1 LLVFVL
7 LLILKYANTIILL
20 LKIIVYNNNNNM
32 DAKLQKIKTIF
43 TKIKDT
49 RIQVMN
55 VFSVLEVKLT
65 KLKMMTNDFIKG
77 NQDILFVFGLDS
89 FKFQS
94 KLIDFEYADM
104 QKYFYALNNRMYC
117 EYYKLFKIVSEYVD
131 KTIGT
136 NKTFEMI
143 KSNSVFPIYKDLEPY
158 KQYNFETIEEVH
170 KTIILL
176 LGGIQEHIVFKETEL
191 ENYRIKQHSGL
202 NINNFVNT
210 FLFNV
215 TMIKQNLGLFISY
228 LDFFHNIHM
237 KHFKRFSKKM
247 KSMDDY
253 LNEDITFDDSPRR
266 KTSRDFDDTLS
277 QISSISSTS
286 DSSKGGGAGVGG
298 AGVGGAGVGVGVAS
312 AGLIDPIYRP
322 KAVPRKSETKS
333 SFLKKGVDS
342 VINTFRVFGSKS
354 AQNSD
359 TNPNNNNSSNNSV
372 SSINSI
378 NSNNSN
384 LNLHIE
390 EKPPSILDNIAP
402 LSEFNAT
409 NLTRERTDTINE
421 QLSNDPKLMDKMFF
435 ELTKTFEE
443 PVEDTVENIVETV
456 QEEEDFGVA
465 FVDEVDETIGKKKE
479 TINNTLQNEPNNVN
493 LQLEEENCVTV
504 EEGINNTEPA
514 IEQAIE
520 PYLKKKRGK
529 KNK

>member
-1 LLVFVL
+1 MDTKLL
-7 LLILKYANTIILL
+7 
-20 LKIIVYNNNNNM
+20 
-32 DAKLQKIKTIF
+32 KIKTIF
-43 TKIKDT
+43 NKIKDT
-49 RIQVMN
+49 RIHVVN

-65 KLKMMTNDFIKG
+65 KLKNMTNDFIKS
-77 NQDILFVFGLDS
+77 NHDVLFVFGLDS

-143 KSNSVFPIYKDLEPY
+143 KTNSVFPIYKDLEPY

-176 LGGIQEHIVFKETEL
+176 LGGIQEHIVFKESEL
-191 ENYRIKQHSGL
+191 ENYKIKQHSGL

-215 TMIKQNLGLFISY
+215 TLIKQNLGLFISY
-228 LDFFHNIHM
+228 LDFFHNIHI
-237 KHFKRFSKKM
+237 KHFKRFAKKM

-266 KTSRDFDDTLS
+266 KNSRDFDDNLS
-277 QISSISSTS
+277 QISSVSS
-286 DSSKGGGAGVGG
+286 SSGGGGAGAG
-298 AGVGGAGVGVGVAS
+298 GVGGGESEVVE
-312 AGLIDPIYRP
+312 PPTKP

-333 SFLKKGVDS
+333 SLLKKGVDT
-342 VINTFRVFGSKS
+342 VMNTFRVFGTKTVN
-354 AQNSD
+354 NS
-359 TNPNNNNSSNNSV
+359 NSNNNNISSNNSV
-372 SSINSI
+372 
-378 NSNNSN
+378 NSNDSYNSNHSNDGN

-390 EKPPSILDNIAP
+390 EKLSNVLDTIAP

-409 NLTRERTDTINE
+409 NLTRERTDTIKE
-421 QLSNDPKLMDKMFF
+421 QLNNDPKYMDKMFF
-435 ELTKTFEE
+435 QLTKTLDESEE
-443 PVEDTVENIVETV
+443 EKEKVEHEDVINPV
-456 QEEEDFGVA
+456 EDFGVA
-465 FVDEVDETIGKKKE
+465 IVADIDPIDKTIGKKKE
-479 TINNTLQNEPNNVN
+479 TISDATQNESEDIDAKQNVTEDVIEDDTN
-493 LQLEEENCVTV
+493 KNEIEE
-504 EEGINNTEPA
+504 A
-514 IEQAIE
+514 ID

-529 KNK
+529 KKK

>member
-1 LLVFVL
+1 
-7 LLILKYANTIILL
+7 
-20 LKIIVYNNNNNM
+20 M

-65 KLKMMTNDFIKG
+65 KLKTMTNDFIKG

-286 DSSKGGGAGVGG
+286 DNSKGGGAGVGV
-298 AGVGGAGVGVGVAS
+298 GVVGVGVVGVAGT
-312 AGLIDPIYRP
+312 GLIDPTYRP

-359 TNPNNNNSSNNSV
+359 TNPNNNNSSNNS
-372 SSINSI
+372 SNNSV
-378 NSNNSN
+378 NSNNNN

-435 ELTKTFEE
+435 ELTKTLGESDEENEVKEE
-443 PVEDTVENIVETV
+443 PKEEEPKEEEPKEEEE
-456 QEEEDFGVA
+456 EEEDEEEFGVA

-479 TINNTLQNEPNNVN
+479 TINNTLQNEPNIANV
-493 LQLEEENCVTV
+493 QLEEENCVTV
-504 EEGINNTEPA
+504 EEKINKTEQA
-514 IEQAIE
+514 IEKEIE

-529 KNK
+529 KK

>member
-1 LLVFVL
+1 MDTKLL
-7 LLILKYANTIILL
+7 
-20 LKIIVYNNNNNM
+20 
-32 DAKLQKIKTIF
+32 KIKTIF
-43 TKIKDT
+43 NKIKDT
-49 RIQVMN
+49 RIHVVN

-65 KLKMMTNDFIKG
+65 KLKNMTNDFIKS
-77 NQDILFVFGLDS
+77 NHDVLFVFGLDS

-143 KSNSVFPIYKDLEPY
+143 KTNSVFPIYKDLEPY

-176 LGGIQEHIVFKETEL
+176 LGCIQEHIVFKESEL
-191 ENYRIKQHSGL
+191 ENYKIKQHSGL

-215 TMIKQNLGLFISY
+215 TLIKQNLGLFISY
-228 LDFFHNIHM
+228 LDFFHNIHI
-237 KHFKRFSKKM
+237 KHFKRFAKKM

-266 KTSRDFDDTLS
+266 KNSRDFDDNLS
-277 QISSISSTS
+277 QISSVSS
-286 DSSKGGGAGVGG
+286 SSGGGGAGAG
-298 AGVGGAGVGVGVAS
+298 GVGGGESEVVE
-312 AGLIDPIYRP
+312 PPTKP

-333 SFLKKGVDS
+333 SLLKKGVDT
-342 VINTFRVFGSKS
+342 VMNTFRVFGTKTVN
-354 AQNSD
+354 NS
-359 TNPNNNNSSNNSV
+359 NSNNNNISSNNSV
-372 SSINSI
+372 
-378 NSNNSN
+378 NSNDSYNSNHSNDGN

-390 EKPPSILDNIAP
+390 ERSPNILDTIAP

-409 NLTRERTDTINE
+409 NLTRERTDTIKE
-421 QLSNDPKLMDKMFF
+421 QLNNDPKYMDKMFF
-435 ELTKTFEE
+435 QLTKTLDESEE
-443 PVEDTVENIVETV
+443 EKEKGEHEDVINPV
-456 QEEEDFGVA
+456 EDFGVA
-465 FVDEVDETIGKKKE
+465 IVADIDPIDKTIGKKKE
-479 TINNTLQNEPNNVN
+479 TISEATQNESEDIDAKQNVTEDVIEDDTN
-493 LQLEEENCVTV
+493 KNEIEE
-504 EEGINNTEPA
+504 A
-514 IEQAIE
+514 ID

-529 KNK
+529 KKK

>member
-1 LLVFVL
+1 MDTKLL
-7 LLILKYANTIILL
+7 
-20 LKIIVYNNNNNM
+20 
-32 DAKLQKIKTIF
+32 KIKTIF
-43 TKIKDT
+43 NKIKDT
-49 RIQVMN
+49 RIHVVN

-65 KLKMMTNDFIKG
+65 KLKNMTNDFIKS
-77 NQDILFVFGLDS
+77 NHDVLFVFGLDS

-143 KSNSVFPIYKDLEPY
+143 KTNSVFPIYKDLEPY

-176 LGGIQEHIVFKETEL
+176 LGGIQEHIVFKESEL
-191 ENYRIKQHSGL
+191 ENYKIKQHSGL

-228 LDFFHNIHM
+228 LDFFHNIHI
-237 KHFKRFSKKM
+237 KHFKRFAKKM

-266 KTSRDFDDTLS
+266 KNSRDFDDNLS
-277 QISSISSTS
+277 QISSVSS
-286 DSSKGGGAGVGG
+286 SSGGGGAGAG
-298 AGVGGAGVGVGVAS
+298 GVGGGESEVVE
-312 AGLIDPIYRP
+312 PPTKP

-333 SFLKKGVDS
+333 SLLKKGVDT
-342 VINTFRVFGSKS
+342 VMNTFRVFGTKTVN
-354 AQNSD
+354 NS
-359 TNPNNNNSSNNSV
+359 NSNNNNISSNNSV
-372 SSINSI
+372 
-378 NSNNSN
+378 NSNDSYNSNHSNDGN

-390 EKPPSILDNIAP
+390 EKLSNVLDTIAP

-409 NLTRERTDTINE
+409 NLTRERTDTIKE
-421 QLSNDPKLMDKMFF
+421 QLNNDPKYMDKMFF
-435 ELTKTFEE
+435 QLTKTLDESEE
-443 PVEDTVENIVETV
+443 EKEKVEHEDVINPV
-456 QEEEDFGVA
+456 EDFGVA
-465 FVDEVDETIGKKKE
+465 IVADIDPIDKTIGKKKE
-479 TINNTLQNEPNNVN
+479 TISDATQNESEDIDAKQNVTEDVIEDDTN
-493 LQLEEENCVTV
+493 KNEIEE
-504 EEGINNTEPA
+504 A
-514 IEQAIE
+514 ID

-529 KNK
+529 KKK

>member
-1 LLVFVL
+1 MDTKLL
-7 LLILKYANTIILL
+7 
-20 LKIIVYNNNNNM
+20 
-32 DAKLQKIKTIF
+32 KIKTIF
-43 TKIKDT
+43 NKIKDT
-49 RIQVMN
+49 RIHVVN

-65 KLKMMTNDFIKG
+65 KLKNMTNDFIKS
-77 NQDILFVFGLDS
+77 NHDVLFVFGLDS

-143 KSNSVFPIYKDLEPY
+143 KTNSVFPIYKDLEPY

-176 LGGIQEHIVFKETEL
+176 LGGIQEHIVFKESEL
-191 ENYRIKQHSGL
+191 ENYKIKQHSGL

-215 TMIKQNLGLFISY
+215 TLIKQNLGLFISY
-228 LDFFHNIHM
+228 LDFFHNIHI
-237 KHFKRFSKKM
+237 KHFKRFAKKM

-266 KTSRDFDDTLS
+266 KNSRDFDDNSS
-277 QISSISSTS
+277 QISSVSS
-286 DSSKGGGAGVGG
+286 SSGGGGAGAG
-298 AGVGGAGVGVGVAS
+298 GVGGGESEVVE
-312 AGLIDPIYRP
+312 PPTKP

-333 SFLKKGVDS
+333 SLLKKGVDT
-342 VINTFRVFGSKS
+342 VMNTFRVFGTKTVN
-354 AQNSD
+354 NS
-359 TNPNNNNSSNNSV
+359 NSNNNNISSNNSV
-372 SSINSI
+372 
-378 NSNNSN
+378 NSNDSYNSNHSNDGN

-390 EKPPSILDNIAP
+390 EKLSNVLDTIAP

-409 NLTRERTDTINE
+409 NLTRERTDTIKE
-421 QLSNDPKLMDKMFF
+421 QLNNDPKYMDKMFF
-435 ELTKTFEE
+435 QLTKTLDESEE
-443 PVEDTVENIVETV
+443 EKEKVEHEDVINPV
-456 QEEEDFGVA
+456 EDFGVA
-465 FVDEVDETIGKKKE
+465 IVADIDPIDKTIGKKKE
-479 TINNTLQNEPNNVN
+479 TISDATQNESEDIDAKQNVTEDVIEDDTN
-493 LQLEEENCVTV
+493 KNEIEE
-504 EEGINNTEPA
+504 A
-514 IEQAIE
+514 ID

-529 KNK
+529 KKK

>member
-1 LLVFVL
+1 MDTKLL
-7 LLILKYANTIILL
+7 
-20 LKIIVYNNNNNM
+20 
-32 DAKLQKIKTIF
+32 KIKTIF
-43 TKIKDT
+43 NKIKDT
-49 RIQVMN
+49 RIHVVN

-65 KLKMMTNDFIKG
+65 KLKNMTNDFIKS
-77 NQDILFVFGLDS
+77 NHDVLFVFGLDS

-143 KSNSVFPIYKDLEPY
+143 KTNSVFPIYKDLEPY

-176 LGGIQEHIVFKETEL
+176 LGGIQEHIVFKESEL
-191 ENYRIKQHSGL
+191 ENYKIKQHSGL

-228 LDFFHNIHM
+228 LDFFHNIHI
-237 KHFKRFSKKM
+237 KHFKRFAKKM

-266 KTSRDFDDTLS
+266 KNSRDFDDNLS
-277 QISSISSTS
+277 QISSVSS
-286 DSSKGGGAGVGG
+286 SSGGGGAGAG
-298 AGVGGAGVGVGVAS
+298 GVGGGESEVVE
-312 AGLIDPIYRP
+312 PPTKP

-333 SFLKKGVDS
+333 SLLKKGVDT
-342 VINTFRVFGSKS
+342 VMNTFRVFGTKTVN
-354 AQNSD
+354 NS
-359 TNPNNNNSSNNSV
+359 NSNNNNISSNNSV
-372 SSINSI
+372 
-378 NSNNSN
+378 NSNDSYNSNHSNDGN

-390 EKPPSILDNIAP
+390 EKLSNVLDTIAP
-402 LSEFNAT
+402 LSEFNTT
-409 NLTRERTDTINE
+409 NLTRERTDTIKE
-421 QLSNDPKLMDKMFF
+421 QLNNDPKYMDKMFF
-435 ELTKTFEE
+435 QLTKTLDESEE
-443 PVEDTVENIVETV
+443 EKEKGEHEDVINPV
-456 QEEEDFGVA
+456 EDFGVA
-465 FVDEVDETIGKKKE
+465 IVADIDPIDKTIGKKKE
-479 TINNTLQNEPNNVN
+479 TISDATQNESEDIDAKQNVTEDVIEDDTN
-493 LQLEEENCVTV
+493 KNEIEE
-504 EEGINNTEPA
+504 A
-514 IEQAIE
+514 ID

-529 KNK
+529 KKK

>member
-1 LLVFVL
+1 
-7 LLILKYANTIILL
+7 
-20 LKIIVYNNNNNM
+20 M

-55 VFSVLEVKLT
+55 VFGVLEVKLT
-65 KLKMMTNDFIKG
+65 KLKTMTGDFIKG
-77 NQDILFVFGLDS
+77 NQDVLFVFGLDS

-117 EYYKLFKIVSEYVD
+117 EYYKLFKIVSDYVD

-176 LGGIQEHIVFKETEL
+176 LGGIQEHIVLKEGEL
-191 ENYRIKQHSGL
+191 DNYKAKQHSGL

-286 DSSKGGGAGVGG
+286 DTSKKGGNAT
-298 AGVGGAGVGVGVAS
+298 ALAIAEPFE
-312 AGLIDPIYRP
+312 PIKP

-333 SFLKKGVDS
+333 SLLKKGVDS
-342 VINTFRVFGSKS
+342 VMNTFRVFGAK
-354 AQNSD
+354 A
-359 TNPNNNNSSNNSV
+359 TNNDDNSV
-372 SSINSI
+372 SSINST
-378 NSNNSN
+378 NSSNTNSN

-390 EKPPSILDNIAP
+390 EKPPSVLDNIAP

-435 ELTKTFEE
+435 ELTKTLGESDEE
-443 PVEDTVENIVETV
+443 KEVKEEST
-456 QEEEDFGVA
+456 EEEEEEFGVA
-465 FVDEVDETIGKKKE
+465 FVDELDETIGKKKE
-479 TINNTLQNEPNNVN
+479 TISDPMQNISEDTDVKQNDIEGA
-493 LQLEEENCVTV
+493 LEDVSKDNQ
-504 EEGINNTEPA
+504 IK
-514 IEQAIE
+514 QSIE
-520 PYLKKKRGK
+520 PFLKKKRGK
-529 KNK
+529 KK

>member
-1 LLVFVL
+1 MDTKLL
-7 LLILKYANTIILL
+7 
-20 LKIIVYNNNNNM
+20 
-32 DAKLQKIKTIF
+32 KIKTIF
-43 TKIKDT
+43 NKIKDT
-49 RIQVMN
+49 RVHVVN

-65 KLKMMTNDFIKG
+65 KLKNMTNDFIKS
-77 NQDILFVFGLDS
+77 NHDVLFVFGLDS

-143 KSNSVFPIYKDLEPY
+143 KTNSVFPIYKDLEPY

-191 ENYRIKQHSGL
+191 ENYKIKQDSGL

-215 TMIKQNLGLFISY
+215 TMIKQNLALFISY
-228 LDFFHNIHM
+228 LDFFHNIHI
-237 KHFKRFSKKM
+237 KHFKRFAKKM

-266 KTSRDFDDTLS
+266 KNSRDFDDTLS
-277 QISSISSTS
+277 QISSISS
-286 DSSKGGGAGVGG
+286 DSSKGGGAGGG
-298 AGVGGAGVGVGVAS
+298 SEVV
-312 AGLIDPIYRP
+312 DPSSKP
-322 KAVPRKSETKS
+322 KVVPRKSEPKS
-333 SFLKKGVDS
+333 SLLKKGVDT
-342 VINTFRVFGSKS
+342 VMNTFRVFGTKPI
-354 AQNSD
+354 NN
-359 TNPNNNNSSNNSV
+359 TNNNNISSNNSV
-372 SSINSI
+372 SSNDS
-378 NSNNSN
+378 NHSNHSNNEN

-390 EKPPSILDNIAP
+390 EKTSNVLDTIAP

-409 NLTRERTDTINE
+409 NLTRERTDSIKE
-421 QLSNDPKLMDKMFF
+421 QLNNDPKYMDKMFF
-435 ELTKTFEE
+435 QLTKTLDESDEE
-443 PVEDTVENIVETV
+443 K
-456 QEEEDFGVA
+456 EEKEKEEKEKEEVINPIEDFGVA
-465 FVDEVDETIGKKKE
+465 IVANLDPIDETIREKKE
-479 TINNTLQNEPNNVN
+479 TIGDVMQNGSEDIDDVIEDAINKN
-493 LQLEEENCVTV
+493 EV
-504 EEGINNTEPA
+504 EEA
-514 IEQAIE
+514 ID

-529 KNK
+529 KKK

>member
-1 LLVFVL
+1 MDTKLL
-7 LLILKYANTIILL
+7 
-20 LKIIVYNNNNNM
+20 
-32 DAKLQKIKTIF
+32 KIKTIF
-43 TKIKDT
+43 NKIKDT
-49 RIQVMN
+49 RIHVVN

-65 KLKMMTNDFIKG
+65 KLKNMTNDFIKS
-77 NQDILFVFGLDS
+77 NHDVLFVFGLDS

-143 KSNSVFPIYKDLEPY
+143 KTNSVFPIYKDLEPY

-176 LGGIQEHIVFKETEL
+176 LGGIQEHIVFKESEL
-191 ENYRIKQHSGL
+191 ENYKIKQHSGL

-228 LDFFHNIHM
+228 LDFFHNIHI
-237 KHFKRFSKKM
+237 KHFKRFAKKM

-266 KTSRDFDDTLS
+266 KNSRDFDDNLS
-277 QISSISSTS
+277 QISSVSS
-286 DSSKGGGAGVGG
+286 SSGGGGAGAG
-298 AGVGGAGVGVGVAS
+298 GVGGGESEVVE
-312 AGLIDPIYRP
+312 PPTKP

-333 SFLKKGVDS
+333 SLLKKGVDT
-342 VINTFRVFGSKS
+342 VMNTFRVFGTKTVN
-354 AQNSD
+354 NS
-359 TNPNNNNSSNNSV
+359 NSNNNNISSNNSV
-372 SSINSI
+372 
-378 NSNNSN
+378 NSNDSYNSNHSNDGN

-390 EKPPSILDNIAP
+390 EKLSNVLDTIAP

-409 NLTRERTDTINE
+409 NLTRERTDTIKE
-421 QLSNDPKLMDKMFF
+421 QLNNDPKYMDKMFF
-435 ELTKTFEE
+435 QLTKTLDESEE
-443 PVEDTVENIVETV
+443 EKEKVEHEDVINPV
-456 QEEEDFGVA
+456 EDFGVA
-465 FVDEVDETIGKKKE
+465 IVADIDPIDKTIGKKKE
-479 TINNTLQNEPNNVN
+479 TISDATQNESEYIDAKQNVTEDVIEDDTN
-493 LQLEEENCVTV
+493 KNEIEE
-504 EEGINNTEPA
+504 A
-514 IEQAIE
+514 ID

-529 KNK
+529 KKK

>member
-1 LLVFVL
+1 MDTKLL
-7 LLILKYANTIILL
+7 
-20 LKIIVYNNNNNM
+20 
-32 DAKLQKIKTIF
+32 KIKTIF
-43 TKIKDT
+43 NKIKDT
-49 RIQVMN
+49 RVHVVN

-65 KLKMMTNDFIKG
+65 KLKNMTNDFIKS
-77 NQDILFVFGLDS
+77 NHDVLFVFGLDS

-143 KSNSVFPIYKDLEPY
+143 KTNSVFPIYKDLEPY

-191 ENYRIKQHSGL
+191 ENYKIKQDSGL

-215 TMIKQNLGLFISY
+215 TMIKQNLALFISY
-228 LDFFHNIHM
+228 LDFFHNIHI
-237 KHFKRFSKKM
+237 KHFKRFAKKM

-266 KTSRDFDDTLS
+266 KNSRDFDDTLS
-277 QISSISSTS
+277 QISSISS
-286 DSSKGGGAGVGG
+286 DSSKGGGAGGG
-298 AGVGGAGVGVGVAS
+298 GGSEVV
-312 AGLIDPIYRP
+312 DPSSKP
-322 KAVPRKSETKS
+322 KVVPRKSETKS
-333 SFLKKGVDS
+333 SLLKKGVDT
-342 VINTFRVFGSKS
+342 VMNTFRVFGTKPI
-354 AQNSD
+354 NN
-359 TNPNNNNSSNNSV
+359 TNNNNISSNNSV
-372 SSINSI
+372 SSNDS
-378 NSNNSN
+378 NHSNNEN

-390 EKPPSILDNIAP
+390 EKTSNVLDTIAP

-409 NLTRERTDTINE
+409 NLTRERTDSIKE
-421 QLSNDPKLMDKMFF
+421 QLNNDPKYMDKMFF
-435 ELTKTFEE
+435 QLTKTLDESDEE
-443 PVEDTVENIVETV
+443 K
-456 QEEEDFGVA
+456 EEKEKEEVINPIEDFGVA
-465 FVDEVDETIGKKKE
+465 IVANLDPIDETIREKKE
-479 TINNTLQNEPNNVN
+479 TIGDVMQNGSEDIDDVIEDAINKN
-493 LQLEEENCVTV
+493 EV
-504 EEGINNTEPA
+504 EEA
-514 IEQAIE
+514 ID

-529 KNK
+529 KKK